1 MINWMHAAP
10 TILAS
15 FLASFVEFVE
25 ALTIVLAVGVVR
37 GWRSALIGA
46 VGGAAILAV
55 LVLLLGSLITQVPI
69 QYLQVVIGV
78 LLLLFGMRWLR
89 KAILRAAGIIPLH
102 DEAAAFEAETT
113 GLKRAGGTTQADV
126 TTWGGFDYV
135 AGITALKAVL
145 LEGLEV
151 VFIVVATGGA
161 GGLLLPASLGAV
173 IAGVIVILLGI
184 ALHRPLALVPENT
197 LKFAVGVLLSTF
209 GIFWVGEGL
218 GYPWPGADLSILMI
232 GIFILAAAAI
242 SAGWAR
248 TRSRQLLLEKAS

>member
-46 VGGAAILAV
+46 AGGAAILAV
-55 LVLLLGSLITQVPI
+55 LVLFLGSLITQVPI
-69 QYLQVVIGV
+69 RYLQVVIGI

-102 DEAAAFEAETT
+102 DEAAAFEAETS
-113 GLKRAGGTTQADV
+113 GLKRAGGAAQN
-126 TTWGGFDYV
+126 GFDYI
-135 AGITALKAVL
+135 AGATALKAVL

-161 GGLLLPASLGAV
+161 SGLLLPASLGAV
-173 IAGVIVILLGI
+173 IAGVMVILLGI

-218 GYPWPGADLSILMI
+218 GYPWPGADLSILLI
-232 GIFILAAAAI
+232 GMVISVAAVI
-242 SAGWAR
+242 SVGWAR
-248 TRSRQLLLEKAS
+248 TRSRQPLLEKAS